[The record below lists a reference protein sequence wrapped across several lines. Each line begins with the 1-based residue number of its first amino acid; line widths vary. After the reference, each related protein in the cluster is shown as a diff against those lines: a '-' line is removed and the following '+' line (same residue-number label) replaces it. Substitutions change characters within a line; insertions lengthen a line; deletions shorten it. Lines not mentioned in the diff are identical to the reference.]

1 MDRDKMLGRA
11 LWLWVIG
18 VFAAYLIQFRE
29 LAGPILNALMNAL
42 GLR

>member
-1 MDRDKMLGRA
+1 MDRQKMLSRA

-18 VFAAYLIQFRE
+18 VFAAYMVQFRDF
-29 LAGPILNALMNAL
+29 AGPILNFL